1 MAKDRRRAEA
11 DRLPALQRRFASLA
25 GNLERM
31 HLAEYA
37 ALYERPYRLLFINFL
52 AGLARGLGA
61 ALGFAV
67 ISALLVYAL
76 QSALVRHLPLVGD
89 FLADIVRLVQFNL
102 RVAR

>member
-1 MAKDRRRAEA
+1 MGKGRRPQPD
-11 DRLPALQRRFASLA
+11 DRLPVLQRRLASLA
-25 GNLERM
+25 TSLERM
-31 HLAEYA
+31 NLAEYA

-61 ALGFAV
+61 AVGFALV
-67 ISALLVYAL
+67 SALLVYAL
-76 QSALVRHLPLVGD
+76 QSTLVRHLPLVGD